1 MDWHT
6 VMTIFNIGLAAA
18 TLRVATPLILAA
30 TGAVFSERSGV
41 MNIGIEGMMLF
52 GAFSAVAV
60 SYYTQNAWLGLLGG
74 ALTGGLLGLLHAWT
88 SVSLKVNQ
96 IITGAAINLLAVG
109 IPNYLLIA
117 LWNQPGAS
125 TMVSAISPIRIPL
138 LKDLPVV
145 GQFFASQNVLAYTS
159 LLLVV
164 ITQIVLFRTPLGL
177 RIRSVGE
184 HPQAADTVGID
195 VYAVR
200 YGCVIFG
207 GLMAGLAGASL
218 SLGQL
223 SFFTKQMTQGR
234 GFIALGAMIFG
245 KWTPL
250 GSMGA
255 CLLFGFADA
264 LQLALQARGVPIP
277 SELLMATPY
286 IFTLI
291 ALAGVVG
298 RATAPSA
305 VGQPYYKGR

>member
-1 MDWHT
+1 MDWQNLL
-6 VMTIFNIGLAAA
+6 TIFNIGLLGA
-18 TLRVATPLILAA
+18 TLRGATPLILAA
-30 TGAVFSERSGV
+30 VGVVFSERSGV

-52 GAFSAVAV
+52 GAFWAVAI
-60 SYYTQNAWLGLLGG
+60 SYYTHSAWMGLLG
-74 ALTGGLLGLLHAWT
+74 AMLIGGLLGLVHAWT

-117 LWNQPGAS
+117 FWQQPGAS
-125 TMVSAISPIRIPL
+125 PMVSALSTVRVPL
-138 LKDLPVV
+138 LVDLPVV
-145 GQFFASQNVLAYTS
+145 GPLFASQNVLTYIA
-159 LLLVV
+159 LLLVA

-184 HPQAADTVGID
+184 HPLAADTVGID
-195 VYAVR
+195 VYAIR
-200 YGCVIFG
+200 YGSVIFS

-250 GSMGA
+250 GSLGA

-277 SELLMATPY
+277 SDLLMSIPY
-286 IFTLI
+286 VFTLI
-291 ALAGVVG
+291 ALAGFVG
-298 RATAPSA
+298 RAVAPA
-305 VGQPYYKGR
+305 AIGRPYYKGG